1 MSSTQP
7 HGRPA
12 LKRHPSQ
19 VPAFT
24 AEDMKAYLQGAPSC
38 SLGPTLSGQ
47 PPTVESVEFVGCKEL
62 TDRLNVYIGL
72 ADGAPVC
79 YVVLRGPFLL
89 SGISYPPGGHHL
101 PPFSETE
108 EEIYD
113 ASTGRLLVA
122 AAGSFKSWRKPGW

>member
-1 MSSTQP
+1 MSGTQP
-7 HGRPA
+7 QGRPA
-12 LKRHPSQ
+12 LKLTPHQ

-24 AEDMKAYLQGAPSC
+24 AEDMKAYLPGAPCC

-47 PPTVESVEFVGCKEL
+47 PPTVESVEFASCKEL
-62 TDRLNVYIGL
+62 RDRLHVYIGPDDDAL
-72 ADGAPVC
+72 VC
-79 YVVLRGPFLL
+79 YVVLRGPFNLTGV
-89 SGISYPPGGHHL
+89 SFAPGGHHL

-122 AAGSFKSWRKPGW
+122 AAGSFKSWRKPGF

>member
-12 LKRHPSQ
+12 LKVDPSQ

-62 TDRLNVYIGL
+62 TARLHVFIGWDDDAL
-72 ADGAPVC
+72 VC
-79 YVVLRGPFLL
+79 HVVLRGPFNLT
-89 SGISYPPGGHHL
+89 GISTPPGHH
-101 PPFSETE
+101 PGPYVCETVQ
-108 EEIYD
+108 EIYD
-113 ASTGRLLVA
+113 ARTGRLLVKG
-122 AAGSFKSWRKPGW
+122 AGPPGRRPGW